1 MNERTKFENIKIS
14 SDSVLLFDMD
24 GTLVDTDFANFL
36 SYKNAIQSVIN
47 QDMEIVF
54 NPKERLNRTT
64 LRNVIPNL
72 AQSVYEEIIKEKEKN
87 YYEHLSQTKI
97 NQPVVD
103 ILLKYYK
110 TNKTVL
116 VTNCREDR
124 ALITLNHHKLTDKFY
139 KLLFR
144 QISQNGNP
152 INKYKNAISSLN
164 LSKQRVIVIENEIQE
179 IEFALIAGI
188 PINNILNI
196 RI

>member
-1 MNERTKFENIKIS
+1 MNEKIKIENIKIS

-47 QDMEIVF
+47 QDIEIVF

-64 LRNVIPNL
+64 LRNVVPNL
-72 AQSVYEEIIKEKEKN
+72 AQSIYEKIIKEKEKN
-87 YYEHLSQTKI
+87 YYEHLSHTKL
-97 NQPVVD
+97 NQSVVD

-124 ALITLNHHKLTDKFY
+124 ALITLDHHNLTDKFY

-144 QISQNGNP
+144 KVSQNGNP
-152 INKYKNAISSLN
+152 VNKYKNAILSLN
-164 LSKQRVIVIENEIQE
+164 LSTQRVIVIENETQE

-188 PINNILNI
+188 PINNIFKY
-196 RI
+196 